1 MSGAVA
7 ASYARNIAMEACMAI
22 RRPPDLPRNPATIP
36 SRKRARPRTS
46 PGTSKRSA
54 TAPSDVAVSDDA
66 RRTMI
71 SEAAYL
77 RAEQRGFASGYELED
92 WLFAEHEVDA
102 LLSAHH
108 GVAPQ

>member
-1 MSGAVA
+1 
-7 ASYARNIAMEACMAI
+7 MAI
-22 RRPPDLPRNPATIP
+22 RRPPELPRNPATNP
-36 SRKRARPRTS
+36 ARKRARPRTPAGAS
-46 PGTSKRSA
+46 QLA
-54 TAPSDVAVSDDA
+54 AAAPSNVAVSDDA

-77 RAEQRGFASGYELED
+77 RAELRGFTSGYELED
-92 WLFAEHEVDA
+92 WLLAEREVDA